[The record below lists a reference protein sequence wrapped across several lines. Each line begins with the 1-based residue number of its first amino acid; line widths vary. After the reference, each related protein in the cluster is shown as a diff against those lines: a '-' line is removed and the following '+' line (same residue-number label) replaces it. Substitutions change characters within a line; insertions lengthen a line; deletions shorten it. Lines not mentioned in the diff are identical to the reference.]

1 MHNPTLYR
9 VISHLDAPKRYMSL
23 TLDELLVALLGL
35 MLLVAS
41 NHKILVGCLCFGLY
55 GILKV
60 LKQGHGPRYLLV
72 LLYWHMPR
80 AVTQLIVSH
89 LPASC
94 RRVWRA

>member
-1 MHNPTLYR
+1 MNHPTLYR
-9 VISHLDAPKRYMSL
+9 MVSHLDEPRRYVSL
-23 TLDELLVALLGL
+23 TLDELLVVLLGL

-41 NHKILVGCLCFGLY
+41 NHKLLVGGLCFGLC

-60 LKQGHGPRYLLV
+60 LKRGHGPRYLLV
-72 LLYWHMPR
+72 LLYWHMPSS
-80 AVTQLIVSH
+80 VTQLIVSY